1 MRGHVVDYVNV
12 GLIGN
17 ILIISHEI
25 VIRGEMEWKYG
36 FTEEISVYLLVKIKT
51 QTRTWKFSRM

>member
-1 MRGHVVDYVNV
+1 MRGHVVDDVNV

-17 ILIISHEI
+17 IMSHEI

-36 FTEEISVYLLVKIKT
+36 FTEEISVYLLVGVKT